1 VNRDARVLIDL
12 RTILAFPYPTERDS
26 RQLASVE
33 GSNAVMI
40 AVDGHER
47 SGGAS

>member
-26 RQLASVE
+26 RQVASDG
-33 GSNAVMI
+33 GSNAVTI
-40 AVDGHER
+40 AVDGHAG